1 MGITDKQHADNSK
14 GNLYNIYFYIY
25 YHDSEYVTNI
35 FPLCLSSSSVRRAF
49 DRLVGKSSDEITVEE
64 CQLALS
70 YLGYSHS
77 ISTEESIR
85 TILQVH
91 RDITMI
97 TVTTPNSAS
106 SRSHHSYGSI
116 FKRQSSHS
124 KCGTTGAGASVRSQ
138 VNGHQT
144 INFEEFCV
152 ISAYLSVLQQELNEN
167 TCVSPIKGTN
177 LPPPP
182 IFLTNTLGKWSY
194 VTALH
199 CNYLGCGS
207 N

>member
-1 MGITDKQHADNSK
+1 M
-14 GNLYNIYFYIY
+14 
-25 YHDSEYVTNI
+25 
-35 FPLCLSSSSVRRAF
+35 
-49 DRLVGKSSDEITVEE
+49 GKSSDEITVEE

-85 TILQVH
+85 KILQVH

-97 TVTTPNSAS
+97 TATTPNSAFA
-106 SRSHHSYGSI
+106 RSHHSYGSI

-124 KCGTTGAGASVRSQ
+124 KCGSAAGASAVRSQ
-138 VNGHQT
+138 VNGQT

-182 IFLTNTLGKWSY
+182 IFLTNALGKQR
-194 VTALH
+194 
-199 CNYLGCGS
+199 S
-207 N
+207 NITV